1 MSQNL
6 IAAIEIGSQQISAL
20 IGRKEPDGAIQVVAA
35 AQEPSSKFVQR
46 GRIFN
51 PDLMTQSLKTIIDRL
66 ENQSHKAVQQI
77 YVGVGG
83 MGLRSMRNQ
92 ITRTYGEATK
102 ITQEIVDSILDENRS
117 LAVPGFT
124 ILNVLTQEYKLGVQA
139 LTDPVGV
146 QANKVIG
153 NFLDIIV
160 PSNSHEMLEQSFR
173 AAQLPIAEVRV
184 SPLSLASI
192 VLTDA
197 ERLSGCAF
205 VDMGSE
211 TTTIS
216 IYASRLLRHL
226 AVLPLGGANVTR
238 DLMTSLSIE
247 EDEAE
252 EIKHRYG
259 KAFLDPSASVESPTE
274 PVHLRDGRS
283 IAYDQV
289 VGIIEARMNEILQN
303 IAHIIRN
310 HAGYKPDSLIGG
322 LIVTGGTSNM
332 DAVEKGLAEY
342 TQIRKIRFVKNAPV
356 AVRANKIQNFNG
368 DGTYNTVL
376 SIIDSATMD
385 CCADE
390 RKPDDLF
397 DGPTPEEIEA
407 QQKQEEE
414 ARKAAAEEEERK
426 RLAEEEERK
435 RKEEER
441 KRNRFRGLKHMM
453 SSMKKGMEVLFTEE
467 KEYDDEN
474 EE

>member
-20 IGRKEPDGAIQVVAA
+20 IGRKEPDGAIHVLAA

-51 PDLMTQSLKTIIDRL
+51 PDLMTQSLKNVIERL
-66 ENQSHKAVQQI
+66 ESQSRKAVQQI

-92 ITRTYGEATK
+92 VTRTYGEATK
-102 ITQEIVDSILDENRS
+102 ITQEIVDSILDENQA
-117 LAVPGFT
+117 LAIPGFT

-146 QANKVIG
+146 QSNKVIG

-160 PSNSHEMLEQSFR
+160 PANSQEMLEQSFR
-173 AAQLPIAEVRV
+173 AAQLPIVDVVV
-184 SPLSLASI
+184 SPLSLASV

-216 IYASRLLRHL
+216 IYASKLLRHL

-238 DLMTSLSIE
+238 DLMNSLSIE

-259 KAFLDPSASVESPTE
+259 RAYIDPSDLSDNQTDF
-274 PVHLRDGRS
+274 VHLRDGRS
-283 IAYDQV
+283 ISYDQI

-310 HAGYKPDSLIGG
+310 HAGYKADALIGG
-322 LIVTGGTSNM
+322 LIVTGGASNM
-332 DAVEKGLAEY
+332 AAVDKGLAEY
-342 TQIRKIRFVKNAPV
+342 TQIKKIRFVKNVPV
-356 AVRANKIQNFNG
+356 AVRTAAKVQNFNT

-376 SIIDSATMD
+376 SIIDAANEN
-385 CCADE
+385 CCGEE
-390 RKPDDLF
+390 RKPGDIF
-397 DGPTPEEIEA
+397 SGPTPEELEE
-407 QQKQEEE
+407 QRRKEEE
-414 ARKAAAEEEERK
+414 ERKRQAEEEERK
-426 RLAEEEERK
+426 RQAEEEER
-435 RKEEER
+435 RRQEEER
-441 KRNRFRGLKHMM
+441 KRNRFKGIKRLVG
-453 SSMKKGMEVLFTEE
+453 SMRHTLDGIFTEE
-467 KEYDDEN
+467 REEDDE
-474 EE
+474 E

>member
-6 IAAIEIGSQQISAL
+6 IAAIEIGSQQISAI

-35 AQEPSSKFVQR
+35 TQEPSSKFVQR

-51 PDLMTQSLKTIIDRL
+51 PDLMTQSLKSVITRL
-66 ENQSHKAVQQI
+66 QEQSHKSVNQI

-83 MGLRSMRNQ
+83 MGLRSLRNQ
-92 ITRTYGEATK
+92 VTRTYGEPTK
-102 ITQEIVDSILDENRS
+102 ITQEIVESILEENRT
-117 LAVPGFT
+117 LAIPGFT

-146 QANKVIG
+146 QANKVVG

-160 PSNSHEMLEQSFR
+160 PANSQDMLEQSFR
-173 AAQLPIAEVRV
+173 NAQLPIVEVLV
-184 SPLSLASI
+184 SPLNLASV

-216 IYASRLLRHL
+216 IYASKLLRHL

-238 DLMTSLSIE
+238 DLMNSLSIE

-252 EIKHRYG
+252 EIKYRYG
-259 KAFLDPSASVESPTE
+259 RAYIDPADTSEIQTDA
-274 PVHLRDGRS
+274 VHLRDGRS
-283 IAYDQV
+283 IPYEQV
-289 VGIIEARMNEILQN
+289 VGIVEARMNEILQN
-303 IAHIIRN
+303 IANIIRN
-310 HAGYKPDSLIGG
+310 HAGYKADTLIGG
-322 LIVTGGTSNM
+322 LIVTGGNSNM
-332 DAVEKGLAEY
+332 AAVDKGLAEY
-342 TQIRKIRFVKNAPV
+342 TQIRKIRFVKNAPF
-356 AVRANKIQNFNG
+356 AVRVGKIQNFNA

-376 SIIDSATMD
+376 SIVDSATQG
-385 CCADE
+385 CCGEE
-390 RKPDDLF
+390 RKVDIF
-397 DGPTPEEIEA
+397 DEPSEEELEKERKR
-407 QQKQEEE
+407 KQEEE
-414 ARKAAAEEEERK
+414 DAKRKQEEEEAKRQAEEEER
-426 RLAEEEERK
+426 R

-441 KRNRFRGLKHMM
+441 RKNRFRGLKNLVGN
-453 SSMKKGMEVLFTEE
+453 MKKNLENIFTEPTDE
-467 KEYDDEN
+467 EEY